1 MQWRTRQWF
10 SLASP
15 PTTTSGVVG
24 KEKMSIWEEKVTLR
38 RKIRCMQLRNEG
50 NEIKM
55 IISES
60 VTRICSVVYNI

>member
-38 RKIRCMQLRNEG
+38 RKIRCMKFHKKF
-50 NEIKM
+50 IKLTM
-55 IISES
+55 VKRQKSIFLSL
-60 VTRICSVVYNI
+60 

>member
-38 RKIRCMQLRNEG
+38 RKIRCMKFHKKF
-50 NEIKM
+50 IKFTM
-55 IISES
+55 VKRQKSIFLSL
-60 VTRICSVVYNI
+60 